1 MGIAQA
7 PMDGIDA
14 AILLQKAGA
23 AMTISKADGSTH
35 SFFNQDTQAALNL
48 RYQLESH
55 LVDALNKN
63 ELSLHYQPFINLKT
77 KQVIGAEALLRWHNP
92 ILGNVAPDRF
102 IALAERNGQIID
114 IGNFV
119 LHTALSQAAKWCREV
134 GQEFKIAI
142 NISPLQMR
150 NPRFS
155 EHIADLLTLY
165 QLPPPP

>member
-1 MGIAQA
+1 MLSPFSNFTTINNTNSHPKYYMATNKLINKVLNCCNTPFGVADFVITIPSSMGIAQA

-77 KQVIGAEALLRWHNP
+77 QQVIGAESQSGPAAFERDTLGRRIDLDLHRHGCADAL
-92 ILGNVAPDRF
+92 
-102 IALAERNGQIID
+102 
-114 IGNFV
+114 
-119 LHTALSQAAKWCREV
+119 CRE
-134 GQEFKIAI
+134 
-142 NISPLQMR
+142 P
-150 NPRFS
+150 
-155 EHIADLLTLY
+155 
-165 QLPPPP
+165 